1 MPSRAEFHAKAWAV
15 YSHVSKQR
23 ASRAARTMRQL
34 RRNIE
39 AYQEQ
44 AALVA
49 VLIAV
54 CSKGSLRRTI
64 ERAHGKWRGSTLMG
78 YYEHGDEQTCRGGG
92 GP

>member
-15 YSHVSKQR
+15 YFHVSKQR

-39 AYQEQ
+39 AHQEQ

-49 VLIAV
+49 VLNTA

-64 ERAHGKWRGSTLMG
+64 ERAHGVVVRLV
-78 YYEHGDEQTCRGGG
+78 
-92 GP
+92 